1 MKRYRNPSDH
11 LDMIEC
17 PDGNWV
23 ELEDV
28 VKLATTLLTKLEKA
42 DIIRNRV
49 DMIHAAIYMNELIFT
64 PKEKT

>member
-1 MKRYRNPSDH
+1 MKRYRNPDEH
-11 LDMIEC
+11 HNMIEC

-49 DMIHAAIYMNELIFT
+49 DMIHAAIYMNELIFP
-64 PKEKT
+64 PKEST